1 MRSRRGGWG
10 RLARSICSTRSLV
23 VARLDRAIQY
33 AAHSRLN
40 HRCLWNTG
48 SPAQPGDDDRRMGGW
63 RELVIPRA
71 CGVSSTPRPIGFNH
85 RRLWNTGSPACA
97 GDDSCAQRGRRD
109 TSPRSRRASRPRF
122 CNSFTPFNQEGA
134 GNAGRRL
141 APAVSCANSAEDTHT
156 SIQVQPEQPGIPCAM
171 GLRLIPCSPWRR
183 IPLASIAGGLKALR
197 NPVGFRKT
205 SAGLTPA
212 TGARTTRLCRPRP
225 RRSSAR
231 GFAHR
236 HKARPAKTCL
246 RARRSVATAPR
257 TQRP

>member
-1 MRSRRGGWG
+1 MWTRTPQPGLWFVGGAFSQARIYSRYVALQIDAIEAGQAGEGGGVGACAATPIFVLHPRLADGVSRCALPHQRSVLRFSPLGSRSRAHRMRG
-10 RLARSICSTRSLV
+10 SL
-23 VARLDRAIQY
+23 
-33 AAHSRLN
+33 
-40 HRCLWNTG
+40 
-48 SPAQPGDDDRRMGGW
+48 PM
-63 RELVIPRA
+63 
-71 CGVSSTPRPIGFNH
+71 
-85 RRLWNTGSPACA
+85 
-97 GDDSCAQRGRRD
+97 
-109 TSPRSRRASRPRF
+109 RASREDMPIASARPTPPPASGRREVSNSAFSPRH
-122 CNSFTPFNQEGA
+122 SRPSVLPTSSSAPFNQEGA
-134 GNAGRRL
+134 GNAGCRL

-231 GFAHR
+231 R
-236 HKARPAKTCL
+236 L
-246 RARRSVATAPR
+246 RS
-257 TQRP
+257 

>member
-1 MRSRRGGWG
+1 MWTRTPQAGPVVHRRRVFAGAHLQPLHRRADRCDRGGAAGEAGGVTFVGWVERSDTHRFLHPHWRWVSLALDPSYASCILRRRKRRSEGGAPISIHVIASEAKRSIYPRVDAWIASLRSAMTAACCIHELSRSRG
-10 RLARSICSTRSLV
+10 A
-23 VARLDRAIQY
+23 
-33 AAHSRLN
+33 
-40 HRCLWNTG
+40 
-48 SPAQPGDDDRRMGGW
+48 
-63 RELVIPRA
+63 
-71 CGVSSTPRPIGFNH
+71 F
-85 RRLWNTGSPACA
+85 
-97 GDDSCAQRGRRD
+97 
-109 TSPRSRRASRPRF
+109 RPRF

-134 GNAGRRL
+134 GNAGCRL

-212 TGARTTRLCRPRP
+212 TGARTTRLCRPRS

-231 GFAHR
+231 G
-236 HKARPAKTCL
+236 L
-246 RARRSVATAPR
+246 RSQA
-257 TQRP
+257 